1 MGIKHSP
8 AVRTPTRAKEPT
20 ARYLREPA
28 QGEVWW
34 VDLDPAVGTEIRK
47 RRPAVIVSP
56 DDMNQSL
63 PRLIVAPLTTHGRPL
78 GCRPEISF
86 KGKHARILLDQI
98 RCIDKSR
105 MVSRMGKID
114 QAVWKPVLIEMFA

>member
-1 MGIKHSP
+1 MGIKHSSG
-8 AVRTPTRAKEPT
+8 VRKAAIAKEPT
-20 ARYLREPA
+20 ARHLREPS

-86 KGKHARILLDQI
+86 KGKQARILLDQI

-105 MVSRMGKID
+105 MVGRMGKID